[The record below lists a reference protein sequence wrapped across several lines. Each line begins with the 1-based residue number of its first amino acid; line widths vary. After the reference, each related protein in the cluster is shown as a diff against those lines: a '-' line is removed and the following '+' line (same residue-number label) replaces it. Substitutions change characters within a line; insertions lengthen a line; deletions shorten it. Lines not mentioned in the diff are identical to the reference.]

1 MDVGIVALLATK
13 GTFSENDG
21 GGGRIGGVL
30 EMSREEFEDLV
41 AEALDE
47 IPDELARLVDN
58 VVFVVEDDVPEG
70 EEPLLGLYE
79 GVPLTERG
87 SWYAGVLPDRIT
99 IYRNPILEICDT
111 EDDVVEEVHI
121 TVVHEIAHF
130 FGIDDERP
138 HELGWA

>member
-1 MDVGIVALLATK
+1 MTP
-13 GTFSENDG
+13 
-21 GGGRIGGVL
+21 
-30 EMSREEFEDLV
+30 EEFEDLV

-58 VVFVVEDDVPEG
+58 VVFVVEDDVAPG

-99 IYRNPILEICDT
+99 VYRRPILEICDT
-111 EDDVVEEVHI
+111 EDDVIDEVHV
-121 TVVHEIAHF
+121 TVVHEIAHH
-130 FGIDDERP
+130 FGIDDDRL
-138 HELGWA
+138 HDLGYD